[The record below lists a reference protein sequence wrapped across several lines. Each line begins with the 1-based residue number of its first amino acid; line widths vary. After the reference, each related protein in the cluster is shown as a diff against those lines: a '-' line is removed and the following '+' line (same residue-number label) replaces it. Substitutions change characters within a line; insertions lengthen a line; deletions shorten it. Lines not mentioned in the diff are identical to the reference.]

1 VARLAEA
8 WSSMAMDQGLLATV
22 RTAVL
27 SVLAVGAA
35 LLDRP
40 GRFSAVGRLAY
51 PLLAA
56 TGLKLA
62 LVDLRASS
70 PATLFVA
77 LACYGAALVLVARL
91 RRVAAS

>member
-1 VARLAEA
+1 MEP
-8 WSSMAMDQGLLATV
+8 GTLATV

-27 SVLAVGAA
+27 SVTAVGAA

-51 PLLAA
+51 PLLVA